1 MKKIICLIDALGA
14 GGAERQMV
22 GLAVMLSRSGYEVT
36 VCYHEPQHFFV
47 DELEANN
54 ITVSFIER
62 HTVFEKLLAI
72 YKLIKTEHPLWV
84 IAYLQSSCIYASL
97 LKGIGMNFNL
107 IVSERNSNL
116 SRNLRDDVRFN
127 LFRVADYVV
136 PNSYSQTDFI
146 KRNYPFLST
155 KLHTIVNYVD
165 TEKFR
170 PIEKSRNNVIIVAA
184 TIWTSKNTLGL
195 IKAAKILKDRNISF
209 YIKWFGKIRGQ
220 ENYIRECESLI
231 TELGLCECVE
241 LLYKT
246 KEIAS
251 EYQKASYF
259 CLPSFYEGTPNAI
272 CEAMASGLP
281 IVCSNVCDNGR
292 YVEDGVNGFLFN
304 PNNVEDIANALHKA
318 LTLNNEQWMHFSSV
332 SRERVLNNLTPEKFI
347 ARYLNLINNS

>member
-1 MKKIICLIDALGA
+1 MKKIICLIDALDA

-116 SRNLRDDVRFN
+116 RRSLRDDMRFN
-127 LFRVADYVV
+127 LFRIADYVV

-146 KRNYPFLST
+146 ERNYPFLST
-155 KLHTIVNYVD
+155 KLHTIVNFVD
-165 TEKFR
+165 TERFR
-170 PIEKSRNNVIIVAA
+170 PIEKVRTDTIIVAA
-184 TIWTSKNTLGL
+184 TIWPSKNALGL

-209 YIKWFGKIRGQ
+209 HIKWFGRVNGQ
-220 ENYIRECESLI
+220 ENYTSECETLI
-231 TELGLCECVE
+231 KELGLCGSVE
-241 LLYKT
+241 LLDKT
-246 KEIAS
+246 KEIVS
-251 EYQKASYF
+251 EYHKASYF
-259 CLPSFYEGTPNAI
+259 CLPSFYEGTPNSI

-281 IVCSNVCDNGR
+281 IICSNVCDNGR

-304 PNNVEDIANALHKA
+304 PNDVEDIANALQKA
-318 LTLNNEQWMHFSSV
+318 LTLSHQQWIQFAIRG
-332 SRERVLNNLTPEKFI
+332 REKVVNNLTPQKFI
-347 ARYLNLINNS
+347 ERYLNLINNF